1 MARNSITGGGDKLA
15 RGGRS
20 ATFAAGG
27 AKAGDKIQINAG
39 TLASD
44 ATRKELDRMSAED
57 TKKVGPALA
66 APVMKRKPRPL
77 YDRVVIRTKK
87 AEERISS
94 IIVPDEAKDKER
106 PREGVIVFVGKGKI
120 DINGNQRQMEVKVG
134 DVVLFGQ
141 YAGTDVSID
150 GEVCLM
156 CREEEILAVLE

>member
-1 MARNSITGGGDKLA
+1 MSRNSLGGGDRLA
-15 RGGRS
+15 RGART
-20 ATFAAGG
+20 ANFVLG
-27 AKAGDKIQINAG
+27 AKKGDKIQINEG
-39 TLASD
+39 TLATD